1 MKEKCDMCGRTTNLL
16 YEFKRTEIATAFKW
30 GFCGVCGPKIQKFII
45 ETGGEQFVGSFPP
58 IR

>member
-30 GFCGVCGPKIQKFII
+30 GFCGVCGPKIQKF
-45 ETGGEQFVGSFPP
+45 FNLHSH
-58 IR
+58 